1 LRIKLHR
8 LLALSAVILMTGCTT
23 APRQES
29 TVGDYLSARLAARTN
44 DVGAAAQAFA
54 AAQAEAPGAPQIL
67 RDAFFFQLAAGNI
80 DAAKPLAARL
90 AALEDAGDDGLAAM
104 VLAAHAIKHKD
115 YVKARAAFLDE
126 DVAGY
131 MVPTVNIVR
140 AWLAAPSGG
149 AEAALASLRENAG
162 GEFKGFYPLQQAFL
176 SEQAGQLDQARAA
189 YQLAV
194 MSFGGPVEVA
204 VYGGFLER
212 ADDQAAAR
220 EFYELMAE
228 TPGLARIPARAGLA
242 RLDAGA
248 APPPIAATSPAQGV
262 AVAFYALANGI
273 LQQTVSQRAAAQEA
287 GFKVGDANYNMPLAF
302 AQLAL
307 YLDPAFDGARRLS
320 GSILN
325 VYGESEKA
333 IAMLSQI
340 SPSSPYYQQTRI
352 EIAGALNTLDRGD
365 EAISMLRKAARREKN
380 SYDVRLALSGLVA
393 AKGEHRDA
401 VKILDA
407 VIASLDAEPQSDAW
421 RLYLSRAVSLMAI
434 DDWPR
439 AEADLKRAVALAPEE
454 AIALN
459 YLGYSWA
466 ERGENLDEA
475 FDLIEKAVVL
485 DPNSGAI
492 IDSLGWAYYQRGH
505 YEVAVGHLEQAA
517 SLEPGDPTVTD
528 HLGDVYWRLGRK
540 IEAGYQWRRVLEL
553 EPDDALRASVEKK
566 LEFGLD
572 GGGE

>member
-1 LRIKLHR
+1 
-8 LLALSAVILMTGCTT
+8 MTACAST
-23 APRQES
+23 PRQES

-54 AAQAEAPGAPQIL
+54 AAQADAPGSAQIL

-80 DAAKPLAARL
+80 EAAKPLAMRL
-90 AALEDAGDDGLAAM
+90 IALEDAGDDGLAPM
-104 VLAAHAIKHKD
+104 VLAAHAVKHKD
-115 YVKARAAFLDE
+115 YVKARAALLDVG
-126 DVAGY
+126 VAPY
-131 MVPTVNIVR
+131 MRATTNIIR

-149 AEAALASLRENAG
+149 GEAALTSLRENAG
-162 GEFKGFYPLQQAFL
+162 DEFKGFYPLQQAFL
-176 SEQAGQLDQARAA
+176 SEKAGQLDQARAA
-189 YQLAV
+189 YQLSV

-204 VYGGFLER
+204 AYGGFLER
-212 ADDQAAAR
+212 AGELEAAR
-220 EFYELMAE
+220 EYYQLMAE

-248 APPPIAATSPAQGV
+248 APPPIAATTPAQGA

-287 GFKVGDANYNMPLAF
+287 GFKVGAANYNMPLVF

-307 YLDPAFDGARRLS
+307 YLDPAFDGARRLA

-325 VYGESEKA
+325 VYGESDKA
-333 IAMLSQI
+333 IAMLSKI
-340 SPSSPYYQQTRI
+340 SPSSSYYQQTRI
-352 EIAGALNTLDRGD
+352 EIAGALNALDRGD
-365 EAISMLRKAARREKN
+365 EAVSMLRKAARRESN
-380 SYDVRLALSGLVA
+380 SYDVRLALSGLA
-393 AKGEHRDA
+393 AARGEHREA
-401 VKILDA
+401 VKILDT
-407 VIASLDAEPQSDAW
+407 VIAELRAEPEADAW
-421 RLYLSRAVSLMAI
+421 RLYLSRAVSLMEM

-439 AEADLKRAVALAPEE
+439 AEADMKRAAELAPEE

-475 FDLIEKAVVL
+475 FDLIERAVAL

-492 IDSLGWAYYQRGH
+492 IDSLGWANYQRGH
-505 YEVAVGHLEQAA
+505 YEAAVSHLERAA
-517 SLEPGDPTVTD
+517 ALEPGDPTVTD

-553 EPDDALRASVEKK
+553 EPDDELRAAVEKK
-566 LEFGLD
+566 LKTGLD

>member
-1 LRIKLHR
+1 MRIKLHR
-8 LLALSAVILMTGCTT
+8 LLALSAVIFMTGCTT

-90 AALEDAGDDGLAAM
+90 VALEDAGDDGLAAM
-104 VLAAHAIKHKD
+104 VLGAHAIKHKD
-115 YVKARAAFLDE
+115 YVKARAALLDV
-126 DVAGY
+126 DVAPY
-131 MVPTVNIVR
+131 MTPTINIIR
-140 AWLAAPSGG
+140 AWLAEPSGG
-149 AEAALASLRENAG
+149 PEAALTSLREHAG
-162 GEFKGFYPLQQAFL
+162 DEFKGFYPLQQAFL
-176 SEQAGQLDQARAA
+176 SEQAGQLDQARTA

-204 VYGGFLER
+204 TYGGFLER
-212 ADDQAAAR
+212 ADDKAAAR
-220 EFYELMAE
+220 NFYELMAE

-248 APPPIAATSPAQGV
+248 PPPPIAATSPAQGV

-307 YLDPAFDGARRLS
+307 YLDPAFDGARRLA

-325 VYGESEKA
+325 VYGEHEKA

-352 EIAGALNTLDRGD
+352 EIAGALN
-365 EAISMLRKAARREKN
+365 
-380 SYDVRLALSGLVA
+380 AL
-393 AKGEHRDA
+393 
-401 VKILDA
+401 
-407 VIASLDAEPQSDAW
+407 
-421 RLYLSRAVSLMAI
+421 
-434 DDWPR
+434 
-439 AEADLKRAVALAPEE
+439 
-454 AIALN
+454 
-459 YLGYSWA
+459 
-466 ERGENLDEA
+466 
-475 FDLIEKAVVL
+475 
-485 DPNSGAI
+485 
-492 IDSLGWAYYQRGH
+492 
-505 YEVAVGHLEQAA
+505 
-517 SLEPGDPTVTD
+517 
-528 HLGDVYWRLGRK
+528 
-540 IEAGYQWRRVLEL
+540 
-553 EPDDALRASVEKK
+553 
-566 LEFGLD
+566 
-572 GGGE
+572 

>member
-8 LLALSAVILMTGCTT
+8 LLALTAVIFMTGCVT
-23 APRQES
+23 ASHQES

-54 AAQAEAPGAPQIL
+54 AAQVDTPGSAKIL
-67 RDAFFFQLAAGNI
+67 RDAFFFQLVAGNI
-80 DAAKPLAARL
+80 EAAKPLAARL
-90 AALEDAGDDGLAAM
+90 IALEGAGDDGLAPM

-115 YVKARAAFLDE
+115 YLKARAALLDA
-126 DVAGY
+126 DVAPY
-131 MVPTVNIVR
+131 MRATTNIIR

-149 AEAALASLRENAG
+149 PEAALTSLRENAG
-162 GEFKGFYPLQQAFL
+162 DEFKGFYPLQQAFL
-176 SEQAGQLDQARAA
+176 SEQAGQLDQARSA
-189 YQLAV
+189 YQLSV
-194 MSFGGPVEVA
+194 MSFGGPVEIA
-204 VYGGFLER
+204 AYGGFLER
-212 ADDQAAAR
+212 AGDLEAAR
-220 EFYELMAE
+220 EYYQLMAE
-228 TPGLARIPARAGLA
+228 TPGLARIPARSGLA
-242 RLDAGA
+242 RLDDGA
-248 APPPIAATSPAQGV
+248 APPPIAATTPAQGV

-287 GFKVGDANYNMPLAF
+287 GFNVGDANYNMPLVF

-307 YLDPAFDGARRLS
+307 YLDPAFDGARRLT

-325 VYGESEKA
+325 VYGESDKA

-340 SPSSPYYQQTRI
+340 RPSSSYYQQTRI
-352 EIAGALNTLDRGD
+352 EIAGALNALDRGD
-365 EAISMLRKAARREKN
+365 EAISMLRKEARREKK
-380 SYDVRLALSGLVA
+380 SYDVRLALSGLEA
-393 AKGEHRDA
+393 ARGEHREA

-407 VIASLDAEPQSDAW
+407 VIDELAAEPEAGAW
-421 RLYLSRAVSLMAI
+421 RLYLSRAVSLMEM

-439 AEADLKRAVALAPEE
+439 AEADLKRAAELAPEE

-475 FDLIEKAVVL
+475 FALIEKAVAI
-485 DPNSGAI
+485 DPSSGAI
-492 IDSLGWAYYQRGH
+492 IDSLGWANYQRGH

-528 HLGDVYWRLGRK
+528 HLGDVYWRLERK

-553 EPDDALRASVEKK
+553 EPDDDLKAAVEKK

>member
-1 LRIKLHR
+1 MRIKLHR
-8 LLALSAVILMTGCTT
+8 LFALSAVIFMTGCAT

-44 DVGAAAQAFA
+44 DVGAAAQAFT
-54 AAQAEAPGAPQIL
+54 AAQAEAPGSVQVL

-80 DAAKPLAARL
+80 EVAKPLAAQL
-90 AALEDAGDDGLAAM
+90 VALEDAEDDGLAPM

-115 YVKARAAFLDE
+115 YLKARAALLDAG
-126 DVAGY
+126 VAPY
-131 MVPTVNIVR
+131 MRATTNIIR
-140 AWLAAPSGG
+140 AWVAAPSGG
-149 AEAALASLRENAG
+149 AEAALTSLRENAG
-162 GEFKGFYPLQQAFL
+162 DEFKGFYPLQQAFL
-176 SEQAGQLDQARAA
+176 SEKAGQLDQARAA
-189 YQLAV
+189 YQLSV

-204 VYGGFLER
+204 AYGDFLER
-212 ADDQAAAR
+212 VGDLEAAR
-220 EFYELMAE
+220 EFYELMVE

-242 RLDAGA
+242 RLDDGA
-248 APPPIAATSPAQGV
+248 APPPIAATTPAQGA

-287 GFKVGDANYNMPLAF
+287 GYNVGDANYNMPLAF

-307 YLDPAFDGARRLS
+307 YLDPAFDGARRLA

-325 VYGESEKA
+325 VYGESDKA

-340 SPSSPYYQQTRI
+340 TPPSPYYQQTRI
-352 EIAGALNTLDRGD
+352 EIAGALSALDRGD
-365 EAISMLRKAARREKN
+365 EAVAMLRKAARREKK
-380 SYDVRLALSGLVA
+380 SYDVRLALSGLMA
-393 AKGEHRDA
+393 GRGDHREA

-407 VIASLDAEPQSDAW
+407 VIAELPVEPEASAW
-421 RLYLSRAVSLMAI
+421 RLYLSRAASLMEV

-439 AEADLKRAVALAPEE
+439 AEADLKRAVELAPEE

-492 IDSLGWAYYQRGH
+492 IDSLGWANYQRGH
-505 YEVAVGHLEQAA
+505 YAVAVGHLEQAA